1 MDKLCWFPGLPYG
14 SWLSLMAQRQTD
26 QMAAQAVRQIQSEKI
41 GWICGH
47 RRVVCVTFD
56 GGPLEDHG
64 F

>member
-1 MDKLCWFPGLPYG
+1 MLPGLLHASRLG
-14 SWLSLMAQRQTD
+14 LIAQRQPD
-26 QMAAQAVRQIQSEKI
+26 RKGAKAALQLQAEKTR
-41 GWICGH
+41 WICGH

>member
-1 MDKLCWFPGLPYG
+1 MV
-14 SWLSLMAQRQTD
+14 QRQTD

>member
-1 MDKLCWFPGLPYG
+1 MLMLPGLLHASRLG
-14 SWLSLMAQRQTD
+14 LIAQRQPD
-26 QMAAQAVRQIQSEKI
+26 RKGAKAVLQLQAEKTR
-41 GWICGH
+41 WICGH

>member
-1 MDKLCWFPGLPYG
+1 MLSVG
-14 SWLSLMAQRQTD
+14 SWLVLMAQHQTD
-26 QMAAQAVRQIQSEKI
+26 WKAAQAVRQVQSEKI

-56 GGPLEDHG
+56 GGQLEDHG